1 MGSGLFGGAVLD
13 GTTARIMLVVFCA
26 LYSGALPFAMTALT
40 TNSLGCL
47 STSELPDG
55 SSMNNTL
62 SQIFG
67 SIGTALY
74 TLIVYQLFST
84 ADGAATTT
92 ATPLAMGSTVALGL
106 SAVLVLVALGAFI
119 ALRPS
124 LSEDYDAR
132 AECPAKAQAAPAAKQ
147 DDAA

>member
-1 MGSGLFGGAVLD
+1 
-13 GTTARIMLVVFCA
+13 
-26 LYSGALPFAMTALT
+26 
-40 TNSLGCL
+40 
-47 STSELPDG
+47 
-55 SSMNNTL
+55 MNNTL